1 MIIFITIPW
10 FLPAFKA
17 GGPIQSIANLVD
29 NFYGNVK
36 FKIFCANVDLD
47 NKVLQNI
54 EFDKWIIFNNNT
66 EVFYA
71 SPSSITKKLIVQY
84 NNTKPDVLFIIGMF
98 SLTFNIFPLLFCKA
112 KKKILSV
119 RGMLH
124 DEALAQ
130 KKWKKKLF
138 LFFLKL
144 INITK
149 HIIFHAT
156 NEQEKIF
163 IQYQFGKDTKINI
176 ADNFSKKIIT
186 PAALYKNIN
195 SINLITIALISP
207 MKNHRLVLEA
217 LTNATSY
224 INYNIYGPIKDANYW
239 EECLQ
244 IIKNMPSNV
253 IVKYWNELAPSEV
266 QNTLAENHIFI
277 MPSKSENFAH
287 SIAEALAMG
296 KPVIT
301 SHGTPW
307 NFLKEN
313 NAGENVENN
322 KIDIL
327 NAIDFFAK
335 LNNEEYQKYSS
346 ASILYFNKRNNTN
359 DLIKQYQNLLCS

>member
-29 NFYGNVK
+29 NFSENVK
-36 FKIFCANVDLD
+36 FKIFCSNADLD
-47 NKVLQNI
+47 NKILQNI

-71 SPSSITKKLIVQY
+71 SPSNVTKKLIVQY
-84 NNTKPDVLFIIGMF
+84 NNVKPDVLFIIGIF
-98 SLTFNIFPLLFCKA
+98 SFNFNIFPLLFCKA

-124 DEALAQ
+124 DEALSQ

-138 LFFLKL
+138 LIFLKS
-144 INITK
+144 INIKKQIT
-149 HIIFHAT
+149 FHAT

-186 PAALYKNIN
+186 PAVLYKNIN
-195 SINLITIALISP
+195 YLNLTTIAIISP
-207 MKNHRLVLEA
+207 MKNHKLVLEA
-217 LTNATSY
+217 LANATSF

-239 EECLQ
+239 KECLQ
-244 IIKNMPSNV
+244 LIKNMPSNI
-253 IVKYWNELAPSEV
+253 IVKYWNELAPEDV

-287 SIAEALAMG
+287 AIAEALGMG

-313 NAGENVENN
+313 NAGENVEKT

-327 NAIDFFAK
+327 NAIEFFAK
-335 LNNEEYQKYSS
+335 LSNDEYQKYST
-346 ASILYFNKRNNTN
+346 ASICYFNKRNNTKN
-359 DLIKQYQNLLCS
+359 LIKEYHNLLCL